1 MNDSEIIKALATS
14 SDPNNLNCQPT
25 TKLCKEALDLINR
38 QQTEI
43 DTMKDTMAKLLNTLE
58 RANKYGLGADE
69 RVEQLKIE
77 LEKAKSEAVREFAER
92 MLEEINALNYQ
103 DYNNYLDT
111 IDAADRLLEE
121 MGCND
126 G

>member
-1 MNDSEIIKALATS
+1 MMNNYEPCEMCDEFVDGGVCDFVSKC
-14 SDPNNLNCQPT
+14 PV
-25 TKLCKEALDLINR
+25 
-38 QQTEI
+38 
-43 DTMKDTMAKLLNTLE
+43 AKLKSENERLQLE
-58 RANKYGLGADE
+58 LASLRKTHYATVKELYAYMNP
-69 RVEQLKIE
+69 VEQM
-77 LEKAKSEAVREFAER
+77 KSEAVREFAER

-111 IDAADRLLEE
+111 VGAVDRLLEE